1 MFTTQ
6 VLSFAFQ
13 IFAMTLLEVIIK
25 ASANTESLASKSE
38 YPIVLNPDDVLLRPK
53 LEEPNPTLLVNPV
66 IGWQI
71 SQTDSEV
78 IEMGKKF
85 YTKLKWKLK
94 NPIDFDK
101 DGFLLILNQF
111 LEKIRDKVGV
121 SIGIDSSES
130 GYTRAW
136 IERLGS
142 LMGKDVAGL
151 VLDGCVDFE
160 IWDLVEILIVNRVID
175 HSCYSNLVNI
185 LVAKK
190 RSDLLC
196 LCIKHASDLGASE
209 LLAILKYFLCPAKDA
224 YGSMVDV
231 RKEWEKQA
239 LSAIEKASERS
250 VMGKKARL
258 AKEASILL
266 MIAHDGFSASELC
279 LHYLLASS
287 NIDSVI
293 LSSSIGNLNGKEM
306 MNLIRYLGKWLKK
319 YEQFPQAI
327 PCPEASH
334 KLGLK
339 ACSWVPKL
347 EDVINCA
354 GLVLDEKFSS
364 LILHPEFHEELR
376 SMGEMVS
383 CLASEARLCCLMA
396 DVADR
401 LKVEV

>member
-1 MFTTQ
+1 
-6 VLSFAFQ
+6 
-13 IFAMTLLEVIIK
+13 MTLLEVIIK
-25 ASANTESLASKSE
+25 ASANTESLASESE
-38 YPIVLNPDDVLLRPK
+38 YPIVLSPDDVVVSLRPK
-53 LEEPNPTLLVNPV
+53 LEDPNPTLLVNPV
-66 IGWQI
+66 IGWKI

-85 YTKLKWKLK
+85 YTKLKRKLK

-101 DGFLLILNQF
+101 DEFLLILNEF

-160 IWDLVEILIVNRVID
+160 IWDLVKVLIVNG
-175 HSCYSNLVNI
+175 
-185 LVAKK
+185 K

-196 LCIKHASDLGASE
+196 LCIKHASDLGAFA

-239 LSAIEKASERS
+239 LSAIEKASERF
-250 VMGKKARL
+250 VTGKKVRL

-287 NIDSVI
+287 NIDAVT

-354 GLVLDEKFSS
+354 GLVLDEKISS
-364 LILHPEFHEELR
+364 LILHSEFHEELR
-376 SMGEMVS
+376 SMGELVS
-383 CLASEARLCCLMA
+383 CFASEARLCCLMA

>member
-1 MFTTQ
+1 MVIDSLLLSPPHRSSSALQ

-25 ASANTESLASKSE
+25 ASANTESLASESE

-53 LEEPNPTLLVNPV
+53 LEDPNPTLLVNPV
-66 IGWQI
+66 IGWKI

-85 YTKLKWKLK
+85 YTKLKRKLK

-101 DGFLLILNQF
+101 DEFLLILNEF
-111 LEKIRDKVGV
+111 LEKIRYKVGV

-151 VLDGCVDFE
+151 VLDG
-160 IWDLVEILIVNRVID
+160 
-175 HSCYSNLVNI
+175 

-196 LCIKHASDLGASE
+196 LCIKHASDLGASA

-239 LSAIEKASERS
+239 LSAIEKASERF
-250 VMGKKARL
+250 VTGKKVRL

-287 NIDSVI
+287 NIDAVT
-293 LSSSIGNLNGKEM
+293 LASSIGNLKGKEM

-327 PCPEASH
+327 PCSEASH
-334 KLGLK
+334 KL
-339 ACSWVPKL
+339 
-347 EDVINCA
+347 
-354 GLVLDEKFSS
+354 
-364 LILHPEFHEELR
+364 EFHEELR
-376 SMGEMVS
+376 SMGEVVS

>member
-1 MFTTQ
+1 
-6 VLSFAFQ
+6 
-13 IFAMTLLEVIIK
+13 MTVLEVIIK
-25 ASANTESLASKSE
+25 ASANTESLASESE

-53 LEEPNPTLLVNPV
+53 LEDPNPTLLVNPV
-66 IGWQI
+66 IGWKI
-71 SQTDSEV
+71 SQTDSEI

-85 YTKLKWKLK
+85 YTKLKRKLK
-94 NPIDFDK
+94 NLIDFDK
-101 DGFLLILNQF
+101 DEFLLILNQF
-111 LEKIRDKVGV
+111 LENIRDKVGV

-130 GYTRAW
+130 G
-136 IERLGS
+136 
-142 LMGKDVAGL
+142 
-151 VLDGCVDFE
+151 
-160 IWDLVEILIVNRVID
+160 
-175 HSCYSNLVNI
+175 

-250 VMGKKARL
+250 VTGKKARL

-287 NIDSVI
+287 NIDAMT
-293 LSSSIGNLNGKEM
+293 LSSSIGNLKGKEM
-306 MNLIRYLGKWLKK
+306 LNLIRYLGKWLKK

-327 PCPEASH
+327 PCSEASH

-354 GLVLDEKFSS
+354 GLVLDEKISS
-364 LILHPEFHEELR
+364 LILHSEFHEELR
-376 SMGEMVS
+376 SMGEVVS

>member
-1 MFTTQ
+1 
-6 VLSFAFQ
+6 
-13 IFAMTLLEVIIK
+13 MTLLEMIVK
-25 ASANTESLASKSE
+25 ASANTDSVASVLD
-38 YPIVLNPDDVLLRPK
+38 YPIFLNPDDVLPNLRPK
-53 LEEPNPTLLVNPV
+53 LDDPNPTLLVNPI

-71 SQTDSEV
+71 SQTDSYV
-78 IEMGKKF
+78 IDLGKKF
-85 YTKLKWKLK
+85 YTKLNRKLK

-101 DGFLLILNQF
+101 DEFLKILNQF
-111 LEKIRDKVGV
+111 LEKIRVKVGV
-121 SIGIDSSES
+121 SIGIDLSHN
-130 GYTRAW
+130 GYTLVL
-136 IERLGS
+136 IEKVGS

-151 VLDGCVDFE
+151 VLDACVDLE
-160 IWDLVEILIVNRVID
+160 IWELVEVLIVNELIE
-175 HSCYSNLVNI
+175 HSCYLNLVNK

-190 RSDLLC
+190 RSELLC

-224 YGSMVDV
+224 YSSMVNV

-239 LSAIEKASERS
+239 LSAIDRASGNS
-250 VMGKKARL
+250 LTGKKLRI

-266 MIAHDGFSASELC
+266 MLAHDGFSASELC

-287 NIDSVI
+287 NVDAVT
-293 LSSSIGNLNGKEM
+293 LTSSIGKLNGKEM

-319 YEQFPQAI
+319 YAQFPQAG
-327 PCPEASH
+327 PCPEASL

-347 EDVINCA
+347 EDVINCV

-364 LILHPEFHEELR
+364 LVLHPEFHEELR
-376 SMGEMVS
+376 FMGGVVS
-383 CLASEARLCCLMA
+383 CLASEARLCCIMA
-396 DVADR
+396 DVAER